1 MYWASVFSGRMPVR
15 DRIDV
20 RPVAA
25 WVGRSSSLLGEVTR
39 MALGRVVHL
48 GGLGLGLPECC
59 VVQLLSQE
67 CVRDLVHGN
76 LPLSGVFVVCLLVDV
91 VAFPLGGVGVSRWL
105 SGFVGPRWGGI
116 RRLGRV

>member
-20 RPVAA
+20 RPVVV

-76 LPLSGVFVVCLLVDV
+76 YPLSGVFVVCLRSVLSHSLSGELEFLDG
-91 VAFPLGGVGVSRWL
+91 FPVLLTLGGA
-105 SGFVGPRWGGI
+105 GFVA
-116 RRLGRV
+116 